1 VIVHDFNVFSAS
13 IRPTETHAKLI
24 VHSNAML
31 PRTIAFQG
39 FQSIAG
45 RHTKIVQ
52 FSGDLELPQ
61 FAARDCRDIHEP
73 LNPLAL

>member
-1 VIVHDFNVFSAS
+1 
-13 IRPTETHAKLI
+13 
-24 VHSNAML
+24 ML